1 MSDDRLTGILT
12 EVAEEDIQV
21 PAGISMDTV
30 NLILLSESSP
40 ERAFPYVI
48 ALVFLVNMLLSMLF
62 AGISGSA
69 TADTAVVGSILIP
82 AMLED
87 GYEEDW
93 AVGITAASSTIGAKL
108 AEIDSMSCSRKPRRS
123 SRSATSQ
130 YARTP
135 YCPTS
140 PRCRRSPI
148 SPRA

>member
-62 AGISGSA
+62 AGILFLIRPI
-69 TADTAVVGSILIP
+69 SILEWVIIGSVYSTVNVFLY
-82 AMLED
+82 AVTFMNYEKVKDMLRAYSK
-87 GYEEDW
+87 G
-93 AVGITAASSTIGAKL
+93 GI
-108 AEIDSMSCSRKPRRS
+108 
-123 SRSATSQ
+123 
-130 YARTP
+130 
-135 YCPTS
+135 
-140 PRCRRSPI
+140 
-148 SPRA
+148 